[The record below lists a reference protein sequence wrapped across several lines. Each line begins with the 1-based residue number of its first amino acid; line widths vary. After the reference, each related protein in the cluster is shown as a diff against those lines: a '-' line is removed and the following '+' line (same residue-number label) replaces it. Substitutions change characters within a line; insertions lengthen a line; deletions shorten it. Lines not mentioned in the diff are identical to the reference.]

1 MANNRQANHVLC
13 NIEGYQR
20 VVPLD
25 AHFKIRSSNILHFGS
40 EGLSVRVFSNAL
52 FPQGY
57 YWPSVQ
63 QGSGKDATLC

>member
-25 AHFKIRSSNILHFGS
+25 AHFKIRRSNILHFGNK
-40 EGLSVRVFSNAL
+40 GLSVRVFSNEL
-52 FPQGY
+52 FPKGY
-57 YWPSVQ
+57 YWLSV
-63 QGSGKDATLC
+63 